1 VKRSPKDP
9 PGRVVI
15 EGVAPEIDACA
26 FPAKATVG
34 FPVEVE
40 ADVFVDGHDRIATVM
55 RWRKVGDCAWTELEM
70 EELVND
76 RWRAEFVPRELGLYE
91 FTLEAWVDAFASW
104 RSGLEKKVAA
114 GLDVSSELLEGA
126 ELVRAAAERACGS
139 DPRWLRDR
147 AAEIGGA
154 SDPKRR
160 AQVALA
166 EELQAAMRRHPDRS
180 RSTTYGRIPRVD
192 AERER
197 ARIGAWYEMFP
208 RSASPDPCRPGTFA
222 DCAERLPY
230 VADMGFDVLYLP
242 PVHPIGATHRKG
254 PNNTPTAAP
263 GDPGSPWGI
272 GAKEGGH
279 AAVHPELGTL
289 ADFDALVA
297 RANALGLEIALDI
310 AFQCS
315 PDHPWVREH
324 PDWFRHRPDGT
335 IQYAENPPKKYQDIY
350 PIHFDTPSWPELWD
364 ALLADALF
372 WVERGVRIFRVDN
385 PHTKPFRF
393 WEWWIR
399 EIRAKHPDVLF
410 LSEAFTR
417 PKVMRQLAKSGF
429 SQSYTYFT
437 WRNSKEELTEYFTE
451 LTETDIRFELRPNLF
466 ANTPDILHEYLQ
478 TGGRPAFATRLI
490 LAATLAGNYG
500 IYGPPFELFE
510 GRAVPGTEEYV
521 DSEKYQVRHWDL
533 DRADSLRPL
542 IRRMN
547 EIRRGN
553 AAFRWDERLRFHPVD
568 NENLLFYSRTTPDSS
583 NEILVIV
590 NLDPHNT
597 QSGWVEVPVDLLEM
611 EEDEAY
617 EVHDLLS
624 DARYPWRG
632 RRNFVM
638 LDPNA
643 LPAHVLRIA
652 RTSRPAGTT
661 SRRSE

>member
-1 VKRSPKDP
+1 VKHSTTDP
-9 PGRVVI
+9 PARVVI
-15 EGVAPEIDACA
+15 EGVSPEIDAGA

-40 ADVFVDGHDRIATVM
+40 ADVFVDGHDRLAAVM
-55 RWRKVGDCAWTELEM
+55 RWRKVGDCAWTELAM
-70 EELVND
+70 DELVND
-76 RWRAEFVPRELGLYE
+76 RWRAEFLPQELGLYE

-104 RSGLEKKVAA
+104 RHGLEKKVAA

-154 SDPKRR
+154 SDPSRR

-166 EELQAAMRRHPDRS
+166 DDLQAAMQRHPDRS
-180 RSTTYGRIPRVD
+180 RSTTYSRTPRVD

-208 RSASPDPCRPGTFA
+208 RSAAAEPGRHGTFA
-222 DCAERLPY
+222 DCALRLPY
-230 VADMGFDVLYLP
+230 VADMGFDVVYLP
-242 PVHPIGATHRKG
+242 PIHPIGSTYRKG
-254 PNNTPTAAP
+254 PNNAPKAAP

-279 AAVHPELGTL
+279 AAIHPELGTL
-289 ADFDALVA
+289 ADFDALVN
-297 RANALGLEIALDI
+297 RAKSLGLEIALDV

-350 PIHFDTPSWPELWD
+350 PIHFETPSWRELWD

-372 WVERGVRIFRVDN
+372 WVDHGVRIFRVDN
-385 PHTKPFRF
+385 PHTKPFAF
-393 WEWWIR
+393 WEWWIH
-399 EIRAKHPDVLF
+399 EIRARHPDVLF

-417 PKVMRQLAKSGF
+417 PKVMRRLAKGGF

-437 WRNSKEELTEYFTE
+437 WRNSKAELTEYFTE
-451 LTETDIRFELRPNLF
+451 LTQTEIRFELRPNLF
-466 ANTPDILHEYLQ
+466 TNTPDILHEYLQ
-478 TGGRPAFATRLI
+478 TGGRAAFAVRLV

-500 IYGPPFELFE
+500 IYGPPFELCE
-510 GRAVPGTEEYV
+510 GRAVPGTEEYL

-533 DRADSLRPL
+533 ERPDSLRPL
-542 IRRMN
+542 IRRIN
-547 EIRRGN
+547 EIRRDN
-553 AAFRWDERLRFHPVD
+553 PAFRHEERLRFHPVD
-568 NENLLFYSRTTPDSS
+568 NDQLLFYSKTTPDLS
-583 NEILVIV
+583 NALLIVV

-597 QSGWVEVPVDLLEM
+597 QGGWVEVPVDLLEM
-611 EEDEAY
+611 EEDDAY

-624 DARYPWRG
+624 EARYPWRG

-638 LDPNA
+638 LAPSA
-643 LPAHVLRIA
+643 QPAHVLRVT
-652 RTSRPAGTT
+652 RPRRPAKN
-661 SRRSE
+661 RSPSA